1 MNIQII
7 TNKNNVTIQAKTN
20 IKKIIAQCQ
29 FTVSTN
35 LASLI
40 YNDCFTPMGHR
51 AAYVLNKAL

>member
-7 TNKNNVTIQAKTN
+7 TNN
-20 IKKIIAQCQ
+20 IKCHYSSKDEHKKIIAQYQ

-40 YNDCFTPMGHR
+40 DNDCFTPMGHR
-51 AAYVLNKAL
+51 AAYVLNTAL